1 MNFRKLHRKIAP
13 ILFLPLLL
21 SALTGMSYRIGR
33 SWFGLSN
40 EFGNLMMTI
49 HEGRYLGKP
58 LVPIY
63 VLLTGLG
70 LIGIVITGISMLK
83 PRKKI
88 DKNNLKPAK
97 FNARLLHSLIAPVF
111 FLPLFVSAST
121 GIIYRLGKEWFGLS
135 AQQAQFFMSIHQGS
149 YLGSS
154 LRAIYILLI
163 GLGLLIMLVTGIQ
176 MTGIFRS
183 STSKSKS

>member
-1 MNFRKLHRKIAP
+1 MNPRKLHRKIAP

-21 SALTGMSYRIGR
+21 SALTGVSYRIGR

-83 PRKKI
+83 P
-88 DKNNLKPAK
+88 
-97 FNARLLHSLIAPVF
+97 
-111 FLPLFVSAST
+111 
-121 GIIYRLGKEWFGLS
+121 
-135 AQQAQFFMSIHQGS
+135 
-149 YLGSS
+149 
-154 LRAIYILLI
+154 
-163 GLGLLIMLVTGIQ
+163 
-176 MTGIFRS
+176 
-183 STSKSKS
+183 